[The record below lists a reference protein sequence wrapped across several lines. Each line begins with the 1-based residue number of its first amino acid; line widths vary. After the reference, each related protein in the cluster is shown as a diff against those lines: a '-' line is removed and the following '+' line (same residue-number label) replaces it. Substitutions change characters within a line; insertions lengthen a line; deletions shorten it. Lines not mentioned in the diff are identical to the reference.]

1 MGTLNKSPFLD
12 EDTEGPSGYRA
23 GCDFPKRAWQTWCS
37 TVCLSHTLLYGDC
50 PMLSTL
56 FEAGFENYPS
66 ACGLITLLL
75 YFFHQCLLLVSISW
89 ILVWF
94 MITLTTLNELIKI

>member
-1 MGTLNKSPFLD
+1 
-12 EDTEGPSGYRA
+12 
-23 GCDFPKRAWQTWCS
+23 
-37 TVCLSHTLLYGDC
+37 
-50 PMLSTL
+50 MLSPL
-56 FEAGFENYPS
+56 FEAGFENYPN

-94 MITLTTLNELIKI
+94 IITLTTLNELIKI